1 MLRRLLSLDYLLEHP
16 QAAWLPTEGEK
27 VNALAG
33 AGIARHVLPRR
44 LYQGAVGVQYRCS
57 TSSETDVQ
65 LRLELAQF
73 RAQVEDFVAAGAVSA
88 RSSPD
93 RPAAAGWR

>member
-57 TSSETDVQ
+57 RSPKSVFTFAEIPTY
-65 LRLELAQF
+65 
-73 RAQVEDFVAAGAVSA
+73 FVDQPVDRFLQA
-88 RSSPD
+88 RHLSLD
-93 RPAAAGWR
+93 LLD

>member
-57 TSSETDVQ
+57 TSSETDV
-65 LRLELAQF
+65 
-73 RAQVEDFVAAGAVSA
+73 
-88 RSSPD
+88 
-93 RPAAAGWR
+93 